1 MKGTPNDYRFSEQ
14 AHRQGHVI
22 HRRAEEG
29 LHLHH
34 HASSRPAGGFHQGTG
49 SIDLSQ
55 GPEILVLD
63 EMQVTIMEFSK
74 SRRKTSVTQLG
85 KVGQ

>member
-1 MKGTPNDYRFSEQ
+1 MITDFLSRLTGRDTSFISEL
-14 AHRQGHVI
+14 RKDCI
-22 HRRAEEG
+22 YIIM
-29 LHLHH
+29 L
-34 HASSRPAGGFHQGTG
+34 PADQREDFIKALER
-49 SIDLSQ
+49 IDLSQ